1 MLGEKFSCN
10 LAILQKWLGQTCKT
24 CKTFDKFQ
32 VWARVECTRA
42 VILDSKEGLVRGNVV
57 DGMAIYDGRFF
68 NSGKN

>member
-10 LAILQKWLGQTCKT
+10 PIAIFHKWLGQT